1 MKYSNLVFLTLT
13 DTTIGF
19 VSQDSNRLNK
29 IKQRPENKKFITALN
44 SLDTLKKFTRVPT
57 NHKKMVRRATRTTF
71 IIRDESFRVVKD
83 DNHLKLMDR
92 LKWAYTTSANLSGEE
107 YNEEFAFNCADV
119 IISPLSQH
127 KSKASQILKL
137 GTRNIKR
144 LRA

>member
-44 SLDTLKKFTRVPT
+44 SLDTLKKFTRVPA
-57 NHKKMVRRATRTTF
+57 NHKKMVRRAARTTF

-119 IISPLSQH
+119 IISPLNQH